1 MKTTTTILLFLGFV
15 SLGCAQVHVDGG
27 SSGSCGGAGGETIT
41 TSSGST
47 SSTSSAASVCP
58 DPQLGFDESDAP
70 IGPIGPLAPI
80 DADIASLVVMPLA
93 PFDAPT
99 TCETV
104 VLGLA
109 TGGPCEKPE
118 AIEVV
123 SFDHDPSTV
132 QDPPAIVSTISLDD
146 LPGASLGEG
155 ALALHLPVDTYHA
168 PGIPPLVGVRVR
180 SNVCPLVMPSC
191 SDAAPLRHRAQEP
204 EGWSAIDDVPALFVG
219 LTDCVSK

>member
-1 MKTTTTILLFLGFV
+1 MKKTTILLSLGFV
-15 SLGCAQVHVDGG
+15 SLGCARVLVDGSG
-27 SSGSCGGAGGETIT
+27 SSCGGAGGETIT
-41 TSSGST
+41 TSNIST

-58 DPQLGFDESDAP
+58 DPQLGFDESDA
-70 IGPIGPLAPI
+70 PIGPLAPI

-191 SDAAPLRHRAQEP
+191 SDAAPLRYRAQEP

-219 LTDCVSK
+219 LADCVSK